1 MLMVEAAE
9 EVEVEGVR
17 GSVCAAER
25 RMNNHRSDFKEHRQE
40 QDRGGFLFYT
50 QLHHLPEYHF
60 ITMFRV
66 STSLCSAL
74 LLETSR
80 QFPGASGD
88 RTRQI
93 THFSEP

>member
-40 QDRGGFLFYT
+40 QDRGGFLST
-50 QLHHLPEYHF
+50 HSF
-60 ITMFRV
+60 IT
-66 STSLCSAL
+66 SLNITSSQCLEFLQVSAL
-74 LLETSR
+74 LY
-80 QFPGASGD
+80 F
-88 RTRQI
+88 
-93 THFSEP
+93 